1 MNPPLGV
8 TAIIAQTFRL
18 LFANLGMLFPLAFV
32 PALVVALLGWAT
44 APAAPLPG
52 ADPAIP
58 DVPTAM
64 ELVFA
69 LVAALIGFFIMGFM
83 SLASLD
89 AVLGKRHT
97 VSEYTAQ
104 TLRHLLPIVVLGILL
119 SIGVGIGLVFL
130 LVPGLYL
137 AARFLPWIQAVVFEN
152 AGWSGLA
159 RASELTEGYRWPLVG
174 ALLAMSVVVVAIS
187 LLIAVLTV
195 GGGLLAVLVNAVIS
209 GVYYALI
216 SVFTALVYARLREIK
231 EGLSISQIAAL
242 ID

>member
-18 LFANLGMLFPLAFV
+18 LGANLGMLFPLAFV
-32 PALVVALLGWAT
+32 PALVVALLSWAT
-44 APAAPLPG
+44 TPEVAAT
-52 ADPAIP
+52 ADPNVP
-58 DVPTAM
+58 VVPTAT
-64 ELVFA
+64 EIVLG

-97 VSEYTAQ
+97 VGEYTAQ
-104 TLRHLLPIVVLGILL
+104 TLRHLGPIIMLGVLL
-119 SIGVGIGLVFL
+119 SISVAIGILFL
-130 LVPGLYL
+130 IVPGLYL

-159 RASELTEGYRWPLVG
+159 RAAELTEGYRWPLVG
-174 ALLAMSVVVVAIS
+174 GLLAMGVIVVAAS
-187 LLIAVLTV
+187 LLVALLTM
-195 GGGLLAVLVNAVIS
+195 GGGLLAVLVNAVVS

-216 SVFTALVYARLREIK
+216 GIFTALIYARLREIK
-231 EGLSISQIAAL
+231 EGLSIREIAAL